1 MKFLD
6 MEIRYRAYNNDED
19 IIFCNLESSER
30 LSIEDI
36 TAPSLKIG
44 NKRAGKI
51 TVKYGSVVGFTSNK
65 DFIKSSSKFRTN
77 LSVIGDSLKYLDTI
91 IKKANDKVN
100 KSTSRLLHNLTS
112 LNAHNIQEIYSL
124 VPQDL
129 LARKVSGQVRL
140 VENVIKQE
148 SRETALCLLRLAKNN
163 IAMKT
168 EFSVFNKLFDKNPNL
183 QFKFHNVHNVHK
195 VMMNILYLFFADF
208 TDKNVNVKIDC
219 EGKKTAFFDYE
230 SIHVALFHL
239 IENSVKYVQPN
250 TELNIKISEVNN
262 QILISFEMDSIQI
275 TKEEVE
281 LLFDEGISG
290 EHSKKSGKSGSG
302 IGLSRAKNILELNSS
317 SITLNIDE
325 DSLHG
330 YQSIPYQRN
339 TFTIVLN
346 RDVSVI
352 DGN

>member
-1 MKFLD
+1 
-6 MEIRYRAYNNDED
+6 MEIRYRAYNNNED
-19 IIFCNLESSER
+19 IIFCNLESSDK
-30 LSIEDI
+30 LLLKDI

-44 NKRAGKI
+44 KERAGKI
-51 TVKYGSVVGFTSNK
+51 MGKYGTVVGFTSDK
-65 DFIKSSSKFRTN
+65 DLLKSSSKFRTS
-77 LSVIGDSLKYLDTI
+77 LSVIGDSLKYLENI
-91 IKKANDKVN
+91 IKESNDKVN

-140 VENVIKQE
+140 VEKVIKQE

-183 QFKFHNVHNVHK
+183 QFKFHNVHK

-250 TELNIKISEVNN
+250 TELNIKIGEVNN

-275 TKEEVE
+275 TKEEVDF
-281 LLFDEGISG
+281 LFDEGVSG
-290 EHSKKSGKSGSG
+290 EYSKKSGKSGSG

-317 SITLNIDE
+317 SITLDIDE

-346 RDVSVI
+346 RDISVI
-352 DGN
+352 GDN

>member
-1 MKFLD
+1 
-6 MEIRYRAYNNDED
+6 MEIRYRAYNNNDD
-19 IIFCNLESSER
+19 IIFCSLNNSDKLLLTDVS
-30 LSIEDI
+30 
-36 TAPSLKIG
+36 APTLKIG

-51 TVKYGSVVGFTSNK
+51 TAKYGYVVGFTSNK
-65 DFIKSSSKFRTN
+65 DLLKSSSKFRTN
-77 LSVIGDSLKYLDTI
+77 LSVIADSLKYLDKI
-91 IKKANDKVN
+91 INDSNDKLN

-129 LARKVSGQVRL
+129 LAKKASGQVRL
-140 VENVIKQE
+140 VEKIIKQE
-148 SRETALCLLRLAKNN
+148 SREASLCLLRLAKNN

-183 QFKFHNVHNVHK
+183 QFKFHNVHK

-239 IENSVKYVQPN
+239 IENAVKYVQPN
-250 TELNIKISEVNN
+250 TELNIKISEVEN
-262 QILISFEMDSIQI
+262 QILITFEMDSVQI
-275 TKEEVE
+275 TKEEVD

-290 EHSKKSGKSGSG
+290 EYSKSSGKSGSG

-317 SITLNIDE
+317 SITIDIDE

-330 YQSIPYQRN
+330 YNSIPYQRN
-339 TFTIVLN
+339 KFTIVLN
-346 RDVSVI
+346 RDISVV
-352 DGN
+352 DDN

>member
-1 MKFLD
+1 
-6 MEIRYRAYNNDED
+6 MEIRYRAYNNNED
-19 IIFCNLESSER
+19 IIFCNLESSDK
-30 LSIEDI
+30 LLLKDI

-44 NKRAGKI
+44 KERAGKI
-51 TVKYGSVVGFTSNK
+51 TGKYGTVVGFTSDK
-65 DFIKSSSKFRTN
+65 DLLKSSSKFRTS
-77 LSVIGDSLKYLDTI
+77 LSVIGDSLKYLENI
-91 IKKANDKVN
+91 IKESNDKVN

-140 VENVIKQE
+140 VEKVIKQE

-183 QFKFHNVHNVHK
+183 QFKFHNVHK

-250 TELNIKISEVNN
+250 TELNIKIGEVNN

-275 TKEEVE
+275 TKEEVDF
-281 LLFDEGISG
+281 LFDEGVSG
-290 EHSKKSGKSGSG
+290 EYSKKSGKSGSG

-317 SITLNIDE
+317 SITLDIDE

-346 RDVSVI
+346 RDISVI
-352 DGN
+352 GDN

>member
-1 MKFLD
+1 MMFLD
-6 MEIRYRAYNNDED
+6 MDIRYRAYNNNGD
-19 IIFCNLESSER
+19 IIFCNLESIEK

-36 TAPSLKIG
+36 TAPSQKIG

-51 TVKYGSVVGFTSNK
+51 TVKDGSVVGFTSNK

-77 LSVIGDSLKYLDTI
+77 LSVIGDSLKYLDGI

-112 LNAHNIQEIYSL
+112 LNGHNIQEIYSL

-183 QFKFHNVHNVHK
+183 QFKFHNVHK

-262 QILISFEMDSIQI
+262 KILISFEMDSIQI
-275 TKEEVE
+275 NKEEAK
-281 LLFDEGISG
+281 LLFDEGFSG

-302 IGLSRAKNILELNSS
+302 IGLSRAKNILELNSA
-317 SITLNIDE
+317 SITLDIDE

-330 YQSIPYQRN
+330 YQSVPYQRN
-339 TFTIVLN
+339 TFFIVLN

-352 DGN
+352 NSK